1 MSLYSQSDY
10 LLCLWLSPLATVGV
24 DPGLSEGG
32 GGGGGAWQGG
42 GVVPPRA
49 QAFANNKINRPD
61 FDIHTKAF
69 NGILDND

>member
-32 GGGGGAWQGG
+32 GGGGGGMTRGRGG
-42 GVVPPRA
+42 APRA
-49 QAFANNKINRPD
+49 QAFANNRINRPD
-61 FDIHTKAF
+61 FDIHMKVF